1 MRMVNGRK
9 KKWTLMFFF
18 ASDNGL
24 SPSMLSQIK
33 AIKSA
38 GFQRDTNVLVYFDP
52 NEKGAPTRFFEINR
66 DAKRG
71 PVRSRIGDCNG
82 PIISS
87 LAGDNLTSNELTA
100 LAGKDSNNFARSMGD
115 SPEFDAGTALDTF
128 LSFCREAY
136 PAEQYML
143 FLVGHGLVV
152 GQDTFMADENPAS
165 AISLETFGKHVRKFS
180 DAIRAESSI
189 LELIALHSCSMSAI
203 EVMYQL
209 QGTAT
214 YMMASQG
221 ISFVGAWPYRE
232 LLVKVFN
239 AIENDRECLIVAD
252 LMTSLHYLCLHGS
265 ADFMHAGYSADLCLS
280 KLDSGNVRKLNEP
293 IARLTSALTAGLDDR
308 RGRELIQL
316 AHLKSQSYWGEL
328 YTDLYDF
335 CWCLNKSCDQNDRIQ
350 ESMRGACQAVMAG
363 LTPKPTTTPEGPVV
377 HSDYFGPDTQ
387 YSHGLSIFFPW
398 TRPIED
404 AIESILPN
412 YSKYAFTTELG
423 TRSWVK
429 FLDLYFEKTKRATRG
444 DEDHD
449 DKVDLSAT
457 QQEALNVAR
466 FSFDFTGV
474 LGHPT
479 HIGDTALM
487 PGKISPPDA
496 GGISYCPLIKNFP
509 RELSMSTG
517 MLDILTRQKEDPPLA
532 NSPVAA

>member
-71 PVRSRIGDCNG
+71 SVRSRIGDCNG
-82 PIISS
+82 PILSV
-87 LAGDNLTSNELTA
+87 LAGDNLTANELTA
-100 LAGKDSNNFARSMGD
+100 LAGKDSKNFGSSMGD

-180 DAIRAESSI
+180 DAIRTESSI
-189 LELIALHSCSMSAI
+189 LELIALHSCAMSAI

-221 ISFVGAWPYRE
+221 ISFVGAWPYRA

-239 AIENDRECLIVAD
+239 AIENDRERLSVAD

-293 IARLTSALTAGLDDR
+293 IARLTSALTAGLGDR

-316 AHLKSQSYWGEL
+316 AHLKSQSYWGES

-335 CWCLNKSCDQNDRIQ
+335 CGCLNKSCNQNDRIQ
-350 ESMRGACQAVMAG
+350 ESMRVACEAVMSG
-363 LTPKPTTTPEGPVV
+363 LTPKPTITSEGPVV
-377 HSDYFGPDTQ
+377 HSDYFGPDAQ

-398 TRPIED
+398 TRPLED

-423 TRSWVK
+423 NRSWFK
-429 FLDLYFEKTKRATRG
+429 FLDLYFEKTKRATRE

-457 QQEALNVAR
+457 QQEVLKAIR

-479 HIGDTALM
+479 HIGDTALT

-496 GGISYCPLIKNFP
+496 GGICYCPLLKNFP

-517 MLDILTRQKEDPPLA
+517 VLDILTPQKEDPSLA

>member
-1 MRMVNGRK
+1 
-9 KKWTLMFFF
+9 
-18 ASDNGL
+18 
-24 SPSMLSQIK
+24 
-33 AIKSA
+33 
-38 GFQRDTNVLVYFDP
+38 
-52 NEKGAPTRFFEINR
+52 
-66 DAKRG
+66 
-71 PVRSRIGDCNG
+71 
-82 PIISS
+82 
-87 LAGDNLTSNELTA
+87 
-100 LAGKDSNNFARSMGD
+100 
-115 SPEFDAGTALDTF
+115 
-128 LSFCREAY
+128 
-136 PAEQYML
+136 ML

-165 AISLETFGKHVRKFS
+165 SISLETFGKHVRKFS

-412 YSKYAFTTELG
+412 YSNYAFTTELG

-496 GGISYCPLIKNFP
+496 GGISYYPLIKNFP
-509 RELSMSTG
+509 RELSMSIG
-517 MLDILTRQKEDPPLA
+517 VLDIFTRQKEELPLA
-532 NSPVAA
+532 DSPVAA

>member
-82 PIISS
+82 PIISG

-152 GQDTFMADENPAS
+152 GQDTLMADENPAS

-412 YSKYAFTTELG
+412 YSNYAFTTELG

-496 GGISYCPLIKNFP
+496 GGISYYPLIKNFP

>member
-1 MRMVNGRK
+1 
-9 KKWTLMFFF
+9 
-18 ASDNGL
+18 
-24 SPSMLSQIK
+24 
-33 AIKSA
+33 
-38 GFQRDTNVLVYFDP
+38 
-52 NEKGAPTRFFEINR
+52 
-66 DAKRG
+66 
-71 PVRSRIGDCNG
+71 
-82 PIISS
+82 
-87 LAGDNLTSNELTA
+87 
-100 LAGKDSNNFARSMGD
+100 
-115 SPEFDAGTALDTF
+115 
-128 LSFCREAY
+128 
-136 PAEQYML
+136 
-143 FLVGHGLVV
+143 
-152 GQDTFMADENPAS
+152 
-165 AISLETFGKHVRKFS
+165 
-180 DAIRAESSI
+180 
-189 LELIALHSCSMSAI
+189 
-203 EVMYQL
+203 MYQL

-429 FLDLYFEKTKRATRG
+429 FLDLYFEKTKRATRE

-457 QQEALNVAR
+457 QQEALNVAK